1 MAGARFS
8 DLSKI
13 SRVSL
18 RMGVSFMRGSMAV
31 TFNRVIPT
39 LRMFDIAKAREFYLD
54 YLGFKVDFEH
64 RFEPSLP
71 LFLGISRGG
80 IQLYLSEHHG
90 DGSPGIH
97 ITIDTVGLVDYHAE
111 LEAKGY
117 NYMRPGLQKQPWGAT
132 TMTVYDPFS
141 NHIIFSEDHNPS

>member
-1 MAGARFS
+1 MSA
-8 DLSKI
+8 
-13 SRVSL
+13 
-18 RMGVSFMRGSMAV
+18 

-39 LRMFDIAKAREFYLD
+39 LRMFHVAKACEFYLD

-90 DGSPGIH
+90 DGSPGVH
-97 ITIDTVGLVDYHAE
+97 ITIDTAGLADYHTE
-111 LEAKGY
+111 LAAKGY
-117 NYMRPGLQKQPWGAT
+117 NYMRPSLQKQPWGAT

-141 NHIIFSEDHNPS
+141 NHIIFSEDPNPS